1 MNDRS
6 TRDYRVEVR
15 NLSIAAGATPI
26 LCGVDL
32 SVQRGEVVGII
43 GESGAGKSTLGLA
56 ALGFLRPGSRVAGGG
71 VLHNGLDILNLDDR
85 VRRRLRL
92 ETSAYVA
99 QSAMATFNP
108 AFPLGWQVTEIARLR
123 GLVSRGGAADYARG
137 YFARLD
143 LPEPA
148 AFVRRYPHQV
158 SGGQLQRAMI
168 AMALAGRPKFVVFDE
183 PTTALDATTQLDVVR
198 CIKDLVQNAG
208 FGALYVS
215 HDIAIVSQIAD
226 RIVVMRD
233 GKIVEA
239 NASRALFS
247 APRSDYVRALIDH
260 RRTGEVPLVVS
271 TAAEPLL
278 SVDRV
283 SARYGTV
290 RVLQDVSFTLQD
302 SGVTALVGESGSG
315 KSTTAKVVLGL
326 LAPSAGEV
334 RFRGKSLPRRLS
346 ERDADTLKRI
356 QLVHQQP
363 DVSLNP
369 RQTIRRIVGRPVT
382 VFEGLGG
389 AALEARLVE
398 LMRQVELPPHLL
410 DHYPGRLSGGQKQR
424 VAIARALAARP
435 QVLICDEITSAL
447 DPLIEGSI
455 VALLA
460 KLRAD
465 SGMGILFISHD
476 LSLVRRI
483 AEQVVVMKRG
493 RIVEAGPTRSVF
505 DCPRDPYT
513 RRLLDAVPS
522 VDGDW
527 LAKPAPASAVQRPGE

>member
-6 TRDYRVEVR
+6 TRDYQVDVR
-15 NLSIAAGATPI
+15 GLSIAAGATPI
-26 LCGVDL
+26 LRGVDL
-32 SVQRGEVVGII
+32 SVRRGEVVGII

-71 VLHNGLDILNLDDR
+71 VSHNGVDILSLDDQA
-85 VRRRLRL
+85 RRQLRL

-123 GLVSRGGAADYARG
+123 GLVSGNEAADYASNL
-137 YFARLD
+137 FAQLD

-168 AMALAGRPKFVVFDE
+168 AMALAGKPKFVVFDE

-198 CIKDLVQNAG
+198 CIKDLVQTAD

-226 RIVVMRD
+226 RIVVMRN
-233 GKIVEA
+233 GEVVEA
-239 NASRALFS
+239 NTSRALFS

-260 RRTGEVPLVVS
+260 RRTSEAPPVVS
-271 TAAEPLL
+271 AAAGPLL
-278 SVDRV
+278 SVERV
-283 SARYGTV
+283 SARYGAV
-290 RVLQDVSFTLQD
+290 QVLKDVSFTLQEG
-302 SGVTALVGESGSG
+302 GVTALVGESGSG
-315 KSTTAKVVLGL
+315 KSTTAKVILGL
-326 LAPSAGEV
+326 VTPLNGEV
-334 RFRGKSLPRRLS
+334 RFCGEVLPDRLS
-346 ERDADTLKRI
+346 QRNADTLKRI
-356 QLVHQQP
+356 QLIHQQP

-369 RQTIRRIVGRPVT
+369 RQTISRIVGRPVT
-382 VFEGLGG
+382 VFEGLRG

-447 DPLIEGSI
+447 DPLIEESI

-460 KLRAD
+460 RLRAD
-465 SGMGILFISHD
+465 SRMGILFISHD

-483 AEQVVVMKRG
+483 AEQVVVMKHG
-493 RIVEAGPTRSVF
+493 HIAEAGSTRSVF
-505 DCPRDPYT
+505 DDPRDAYT
-513 RRLLDAVPS
+513 RRLLEAMPS

-527 LAKPAPASAVQRPGE
+527 LGKPASTATV